1 MTVSRERIKISM
13 NDNCERWSEA
23 TEYEPCPGCGAT
35 FGDLFYLHCCGMIK
49 CDECLDGHDFKYHPS
64 IDEKSLDN

>member
-1 MTVSRERIKISM
+1 M

-23 TEYEPCPGCGAT
+23 SDYEPCPGCGAT

-49 CDECLDGHDFKYHPS
+49 CDECLDGHNFKYHT
-64 IDEKSLDN
+64 IIEENKSLDN

>member
-1 MTVSRERIKISM
+1 MSEEIM

-23 TEYEPCPGCGAT
+23 SDYEPCPGCGAT

-49 CDECLDGHDFKYHPS
+49 CDECLDGHNFKYHPS
-64 IDEKSLDN
+64 IDENKCLDN